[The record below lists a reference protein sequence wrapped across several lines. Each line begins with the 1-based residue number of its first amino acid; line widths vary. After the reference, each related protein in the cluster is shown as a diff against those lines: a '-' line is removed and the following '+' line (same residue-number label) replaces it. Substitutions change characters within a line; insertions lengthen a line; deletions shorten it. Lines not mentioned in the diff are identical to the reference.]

1 MVAHFFGRVDFVSLQ
16 NMHGSV
22 ASFTTI
28 MRGLSWLANFS
39 YRGVLAVIL
48 SYLMA
53 HYFGTALHSL
63 YHDWTGWR
71 NVIGGAP
78 NKITAIFAQ
87 VLWALVFCSGWSML
101 WKFDFFMTISPT
113 TKEKTRPN
121 TDFNPRNAP
130 SPNEHQSAYD
140 ETQKAENFEPEVDN
154 LSQAQENRNFYEEN
168 EQNDEEEEPGGLK
181 FAFPSAED
189 LEMAE
194 VLSLDKENLN
204 DFSVIKDRYRS
215 AIAQYHPDKVQA
227 LGFEIQEV
235 AEKKAKEIN
244 HAYEYFRK
252 KLKK

>member
-16 NMHGSV
+16 NMHGPV
-22 ASFTTI
+22 ASFITI

-78 NKITAIFAQ
+78 NQITAIFAQ
-87 VLWALVFCSGWSML
+87 VIWALIFCSGWWML
-101 WKFDFFMTISPT
+101 WKFDFFLTISST

-121 TDFNPRNAP
+121 TDFNPRKAP
-130 SPNEHQSAYD
+130 SSNEPQNAYD
-140 ETQKAENFEPEVDN
+140 ETQKAENFEPEIDN
-154 LSQAQENRNFYEEN
+154 LSQAQEPRNDYEEN
-168 EQNDEEEEPGGLK
+168 EQNEQEEEPRIQK
-181 FAFPSAED
+181 FVFPSAED
-189 LEMAE
+189 IEMAE
-194 VLSLDKENLN
+194 VLSLEKENLN

-215 AIAQYHPDKVQA
+215 AIAQYHPDKVLA
-227 LGFEIQEV
+227 LGSEIQEV

-252 KLKK
+252 KLKN

>member
-1 MVAHFFGRVDFVSLQ
+1 MVAHFFGRVDFVFLQ
-16 NMHGSV
+16 NMHGTV
-22 ASFTTI
+22 ASLITV
-28 MRGLSWLANFS
+28 MRRLSWLANFS

-78 NKITAIFAQ
+78 NQITAIFAQ
-87 VLWALVFCSGWSML
+87 VIWALIFCSGWWML
-101 WKFDFFMTISPT
+101 WKFDFFLTISST

-121 TDFNPRNAP
+121 TDFNPRKAP
-130 SPNEHQSAYD
+130 SSNEPQNAYD
-140 ETQKAENFEPEVDN
+140 ETQKAENFEPEIDN
-154 LSQAQENRNFYEEN
+154 LSQAQEPRNDYEEN
-168 EQNDEEEEPGGLK
+168 EQNEQEEEPRIQK
-181 FAFPSAED
+181 FVFPSAED
-189 LEMAE
+189 IEMAE
-194 VLSLDKENLN
+194 VLSLEKENLN

-215 AIAQYHPDKVQA
+215 AIAQYHPDKVLA
-227 LGFEIQEV
+227 LGSEIQEV

-252 KLKK
+252 KLKN